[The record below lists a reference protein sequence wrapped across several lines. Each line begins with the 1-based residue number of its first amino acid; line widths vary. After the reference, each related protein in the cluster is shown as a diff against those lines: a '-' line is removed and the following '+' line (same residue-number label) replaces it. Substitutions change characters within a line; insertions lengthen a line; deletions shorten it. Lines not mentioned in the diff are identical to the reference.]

1 MESAHKGKL
10 KIFLGYA
17 AGVGKTYQMLT
28 EAQELKLQGVDVVI
42 GYFEPHGRAET
53 IAQTAG
59 LELVPRRV
67 YDHRGS
73 RFEDMDTVAVITR
86 HPQVAVVDEF
96 AHTNVPGAERL
107 KRWQDV
113 MAILDAGIDVLTSL
127 NIQHIESLNDQVW
140 HVTGIRVRETVPDW
154 VVQEADEVVMVD
166 VTPRALLHRL
176 ERGVV
181 YSHEK
186 AQKAL
191 ENFFTESNLTALREL
206 ALRQAAH
213 QLEERREDLR
223 LRPLYPTAVRAL
235 DSQRQESILIWITPH
250 PSTAML
256 IRRGRRV
263 ADYLNSS
270 CTALFVA
277 RDAAMSELSP
287 EARAAVDRHLNFCRN
302 LRIQP
307 EVIESPEPAKA
318 VSAWARDHGITQIF
332 VTRDAPEAQKLV
344 HLARDMQ
351 VTIVAERVRHV
362 T

>member
-1 MESAHKGKL
+1 MQEGKKRGKL
-10 KIFLGYA
+10 KVFLGYA

-28 EAQELKLQGVDVVI
+28 EAQELRLQGIDVVI
-42 GYFEPHGRAET
+42 GYFEPHGRVET

-59 LELVPRRV
+59 LEFVPRRIIE
-67 YDHRGS
+67 HRGTK
-73 RFEDMDTVAVITR
+73 FEEMDTDAVIAR
-86 HPQVAVVDEF
+86 HPQVAAVDEF
-96 AHTNVPGAERL
+96 AHTNVPGSERL

-113 MAILDAGIDVLTSL
+113 MLILDAGIDVLTSL

-181 YSHEK
+181 YAPEK

-206 ALRQAAH
+206 ALRQTAH

-223 LRPLYPTAVRAL
+223 LPEPVRTSGSGRPEA
-235 DSQRQESILIWITPH
+235 ILIWLTPH

-263 ADYLNSS
+263 ADYLDSD
-270 CTALFVA
+270 CTAVYVG
-277 RDAAMSELSP
+277 RDSAMSELSP
-287 EARAAVDRHLNFCRN
+287 ADRAAIERHMNFCRN
-302 LRIQP
+302 LRIQA

-318 VSAWARDHGITQIF
+318 VAAWAREHGITQIF
-332 VTRDAPEAQKLV
+332 VTRDAPEALKLV
-344 HLARDMQ
+344 HLSRDMQ
-351 VTIVAERVRHV
+351 VTIVAERVRHA